1 MDMGVEVEPTRV
13 HMQYRDRP
21 RRPLQ
26 LPVVLAETVHGFP
39 GAAHQAVEDDLGV
52 GQSEPAPFGRQR
64 EGQEKVVGRDEP
76 LYLTFQPLL
85 ALVVLTVRAKLMA
98 AGMRDEVVV
107 RTVTALNLHHRT
119 GRAAAIAH
127 GRKGPKLLKAQTVAK
142 LRQEVRFE
150 LGDDKAEADHRGVP
164 LARP

>member
-1 MDMGVEVEPTRV
+1 
-13 HMQYRDRP
+13 
-21 RRPLQ
+21 
-26 LPVVLAETVHGFP
+26 
-39 GAAHQAVEDDLGV
+39 
-52 GQSEPAPFGRQR
+52 
-64 EGQEKVVGRDEP
+64 
-76 LYLTFQPLL
+76 
-85 ALVVLTVRAKLMA
+85 MA

-107 RTVTALNLHHRT
+107 RTVTELNLHHRT